1 MKNKR
6 IVKPISLRTEMLDK
20 LHYGH
25 AEIDK
30 CRMRARNVMHWSG
43 INNDISDMIS
53 KYSVC
58 NDYRNRQQKEPMIS
72 HEVPNRP

>member
-6 IVKPISLRTEMLDK
+6 IIKPISLRTEMLEK

-25 AEIDK
+25 AGIEE
-30 CRMRARNVMHWSG
+30 CRMRTRDVMHWSG

-53 KYSVC
+53 KCSVC
-58 NDYRNRQQKEPMIS
+58 SDYINRQQKEPMIS